1 MVQEAVTMVYLEND
15 QELNPDNT
23 AVLFI
28 NAINNIVNSK
38 SLRMLTFMI

>member
-23 AVLFI
+23 AVLYI
-28 NAINNIVNSK
+28 HQCNEQHCK
-38 SLRMLTFMI
+38 L